1 MGLVKGI
8 ILTVAVLTSTVL
20 IGCEAMTGRP
30 PPPETPMSQ
39 PTGVETPQDAAL
51 GKAVK
56 ERLLAEKAVN
66 ISRVIVETR
75 KGTVYLSGLVPSL
88 SARERAVKIA
98 WEATGVQAVVNH
110 LQIGE

>member
-1 MGLVKGI
+1 MGIFKGI
-8 ILTVAVLTSTVL
+8 ILAVAGLTSAVL
-20 IGCEAMTGRP
+20 IGCESMTARP
-30 PPPETPMSQ
+30 PPPETPLSR

-66 ISRVIVETR
+66 LSRVIVETR
-75 KGTVYLSGLVPSL
+75 KGTVYLTGLVPSL
-88 SARERAVKIA
+88 DARERAVKIA
-98 WEATGVQAVVNH
+98 SQVTGVQVVENQ

>member
-1 MGLVKGI
+1 
-8 ILTVAVLTSTVL
+8 
-20 IGCEAMTGRP
+20 
-30 PPPETPMSQ
+30 MSQ